1 MNKQKYNGYEVDYLH
16 QYIIYSMLKMGGSI
30 YDIDDF
36 VYEFDRYDYI
46 SESKIRRRL
55 NRLEKTN
62 LVFVESVAFDD
73 SRYDK
78 KLYELT
84 REGEEWIKNM
94 GDDLSKPMHLK
105 LDQRVKELEERVEYL
120 VEQTDVQQE
129 HIEAIEK
136 LIY

>member
-136 LIY
+136 VIY